1 LPLTD
6 RRPTR
11 RRFVRILLLAVSL
24 AATPVATTAQVAT
37 AANATHGRT
46 AEAQPSW
53 ARYFPLVRDA
63 FSGDRARAVVAYMD
77 QWFRLPGNPG
87 FDSSIVHVANI
98 LRDAGYVEATG
109 AQPGDRLTYRIEHRT
124 MEQPAWEPLDAELA
138 IAGQKAP
145 LLRFATNRNML
156 AINSHSTDGVI
167 EAPLV
172 WVGAGSAGE
181 LDSAD
186 VRGKIV
192 LVDGSIRRVF
202 AEAVTRRGALGVLA
216 YAMPAYTKPSTH
228 TSSIQFSSI
237 PYESAGTS
245 FGIMLS
251 YSAREA
257 LRDAMAKGPV
267 RVRVMARTRFLQR
280 DELTLVAEIR
290 GREQPDERF
299 VFSAHVQEPGANDNA
314 SGVGTLAEMA
324 RVAAELERDGMW
336 QARRTLTFLWGDE
349 ISSTRR
355 FLAEDSVRARGVRW
369 GVSLDMVGENTAL
382 TGGTF
387 LIEKMPDP
395 SAVWTRGE
403 DRHTEWGGR
412 PLRVEDLT
420 PHYLND
426 FVLARCLDQ
435 SRETGWVVRT
445 NPFEGGSD
453 HVPFLRAGK
462 AGLLFWHFTD
472 VFYHTDGD
480 RLVNVSAATMA
491 NVGASALVS
500 AMTLTSADGETARAI
515 VAEVER
521 MALDRLAREKAL
533 SDSAVRVGGDREHE
547 ALILRTWTDWYARA
561 LATASDIEV
570 GGSSAGTREAIG
582 RAISR
587 VTREGNALVASL
599 PQARPLQPRR
609 PAW

>member
-1 LPLTD
+1 M
-6 RRPTR
+6 TR
-11 RRFVRILLLAVSL
+11 SVARALFLVGAL
-24 AATPVATTAQVAT
+24 AATPVATRAQVAT
-37 AANATHGRT
+37 AANAGTGG
-46 AEAQPSW
+46 AEEQQPAW
-53 ARYFPLVRDA
+53 TRYFPLVRNA
-63 FSGDRARAVVAYMD
+63 FSGDRARDVVAYMD
-77 QWFRLPGNPG
+77 RWFRLPGNPG
-87 FDSSIVHVANI
+87 FDSSIVRVAGI
-98 LRDAGYVEATG
+98 LRDAGYVEATD
-109 AQPGDRLTYRIEHRT
+109 ARPEDRFTYRIEHRP
-124 MEQPAWEPLDAELA
+124 MEEPAWEPLDGALT
-138 IAGQKAP
+138 IAGQTEP

-172 WVGAGSAGE
+172 LVGAGSPAE

-192 LVDGSIRRVF
+192 LVDGSIRRAF
-202 AEAVTRRGALGVLA
+202 ADSVTRRGALGVLA
-216 YAMPAYTKPSTH
+216 YSMPAYTKPSTH

-237 PYESAGTS
+237 PYEATGTA

-251 YSAREA
+251 YGAREA

-267 RVRVMARTRFLQR
+267 RVRVMTRTRFTLS

-324 RVAAELERDGMW
+324 RVAAELERAGAW

-355 FLAEDSVRARGVRW
+355 FLAEDSVRTSGVHW

-412 PLRVEDLT
+412 PLRIEDLT

-500 AMTLTSADGETARAI
+500 AMTLTSADGATARAI

-521 MALDRLAREKAL
+521 MALDRLARERAL
-533 SDSAVRVGGDREHE
+533 SDSAVRAGGDREHE
-547 ALILRTWTDWYARA
+547 ALILRTWTDWYVRA
-561 LATASDIEV
+561 LGTASDIET
-570 GGSSAGTREAIG
+570 GGTSAETREAME
-582 RAISR
+582 RAAAR
-587 VTREGNALVASL
+587 VAGEGNALVASL
-599 PQARPLQPRR
+599 PPSPALQP
-609 PAW
+609 

>member
-1 LPLTD
+1 
-6 RRPTR
+6 
-11 RRFVRILLLAVSL
+11 
-24 AATPVATTAQVAT
+24 
-37 AANATHGRT
+37 
-46 AEAQPSW
+46 
-53 ARYFPLVRDA
+53 
-63 FSGDRARAVVAYMD
+63 MD

-87 FDSSIVHVANI
+87 FDSSIVHVAGI
-98 LRDAGYVEATG
+98 LREAGFVEASAADAG
-109 AQPGDRLTYRIEHRT
+109 DRYTFRIERRP
-124 MEQPAWEPLDAELA
+124 MQQPAWEPHGAMLA
-138 IAGQKAP
+138 IAGQGEP

-156 AINSHSTDGVI
+156 AINSHSTNGEI

-172 WVGAGSAGE
+172 LVGSGSPAE
-181 LDSAD
+181 LDAAD
-186 VRGKIV
+186 VRGKVV
-192 LVDGSIRRVF
+192 LVDAPIRRVF
-202 AEAVTRRGALGVLA
+202 AEAVGKRGALGVLA
-216 YAMPAYTKPSTH
+216 YSMPGYTKPSTH
-228 TSSIQFSSI
+228 TSSIQFSAI
-237 PYESAGTS
+237 PYDSAGS
-245 FGIMLS
+245 AFGILLS
-251 YSAREA
+251 YGAREA
-257 LRDAMAKGPV
+257 LRRAMTAGPV
-267 RVRVMARTRFLQR
+267 RVRVMTRARFVRS

-290 GREQPDERF
+290 GRDRPDERF

-324 RVAAELERDGMW
+324 RVAVDLERRGAW
-336 QARRTLTFLWGDE
+336 RARRTMTFLWGDE

-395 SAVWTRGE
+395 SAVWTRGD
-403 DRHTEWGGR
+403 DRHSEWGGE

-435 SRETGWVVRT
+435 SKETGWVVRT

-480 RLVNVSAATMA
+480 RLRNVSAATMA
-491 NVGASALVS
+491 NVGTSALVS
-500 AMTLTSADGETARAI
+500 AMTLTSADGATARAI

-521 MALDRLAREKAL
+521 MALDRLAREKVL
-533 SDSAVRVGGDREHE
+533 SDSAVLAGGEREHE

-561 LATASDIEV
+561 LGTARDVEV
-570 GGSSAGTREAIG
+570 GGASPATRAAIG
-582 RAISR
+582 EAAAR
-587 VTREGNALVASL
+587 VIREGASLVASL
-599 PQARPLQPRR
+599 PEPPALQR
-609 PAW
+609 

>member
-1 LPLTD
+1 MRLTD
-6 RRPTR
+6 HRPPALRTTR
-11 RRFVRILLLAVSL
+11 GFVRILLVAGSL
-24 AATPVATTAQVAT
+24 ATLPGGMRAQSATST
-37 AANATHGRT
+37 NAREGSSVPAR
-46 AEAQPSW
+46 PSW

-98 LRDAGYVEATG
+98 LRDAGYVKATDAG
-109 AQPGDRLTYRIEHRT
+109 PGDRFMYRIEHRP
-124 MEQPAWEPLDAELA
+124 MEQPAWEPLDGELT
-138 IAGQKAP
+138 IAGQTEP

-156 AINSHSTDGVI
+156 AINSHATGGVV

-172 WVGAGSAGE
+172 WVGAGSAEE

-186 VRGKIV
+186 VRGKVV

-202 AEAVTRRGALGVLA
+202 AEAVTSRGALGVLA
-216 YAMPAYTKPSTH
+216 YAMPAYTEPSTH

-237 PYESAGTS
+237 PYEPGGTA

-251 YSAREA
+251 YGAREA

-267 RVRVMARTRFLQR
+267 RVRVMVRTRFVQR

-290 GREQPDERF
+290 GRERPDERF

-324 RVAAELERDGMW
+324 RVAAVLERDGAW
-336 QARRTLTFLWGDE
+336 QARRTLTYLWGDE

-355 FLAEDSVRARGVRW
+355 FLAEDSVRARGVHW

-480 RLVNVSAATMA
+480 RLANVSAATMA
-491 NVGASALVS
+491 NVGALALVS
-500 AMTLTSADGETARAI
+500 AMTLTSADGATARAI

-533 SDSAVRVGGDREHE
+533 SDSAVRAGGDRDHE

-570 GGSSAGTREAIG
+570 GGSSSATREAIG
-582 RAISR
+582 RAVSR
-587 VTREGNALVASL
+587 VTREGHALVASL
-599 PQARPLQPRR
+599 PGA
-609 PAW
+609 PALRH